1 MVCPVRIELTLSAP
15 EANAL
20 STGPRAHVD
29 NKNIIA
35 HVSVVCPILLEGQ
48 EGILQD
54 ILCGFV
60 IESRTENDMTGY
72 NTVHRTRNNW
82 TRSTQAEFSDARRR
96 SEA

>member
-35 HVSVVCPILLEGQ
+35 HVLVVCPILLELQ
-48 EGILQD
+48 EGILRSAP
-54 ILCGFV
+54 CGFV
-60 IESRTENDMTGY
+60 IESRTRNDMAGY
-72 NTVHRTRNNW
+72 NIGTGL
-82 TRSTQAEFSDARRR
+82 QRRLC
-96 SEA
+96 EWQGF